1 MNEKIFET
9 SQEEAK
15 LRYAKAH
22 GIIKIR
28 PEVIKSIY
36 DDKIARGNVL
46 SIAQAAGM
54 MAVKNAANLIP
65 MAINVQILG
74 SKVSFIKNYDYIECI
89 CEAQSV
95 GSVDIEMEVIT
106 GVSLAL
112 ITIYEMCKSLDQG
125 MSINEIKLIEKLNGV
140 KNNRIENKEGQ

>member
-1 MNEKIFET
+1 MNDERLNINDKED
-9 SQEEAK
+9 E

-28 PEVIKSIY
+28 PEVIKNIY
-36 DDKIARGNVL
+36 DNNIDKGNVL

-65 MAINVQILG
+65 MAVNVQILG
-74 SKVSFIKNYDYIECI
+74 SKISFVKNYDNIECI

-95 GSVDIEMEVIT
+95 GSIDIEMEVIT

-112 ITIYEMCKSLDQG
+112 ITIYEMCKNLDQG
-125 MSINEIKLIEKLNGV
+125 MVISEIKLIEKLSGI
-140 KNNRIENKEGQ
+140 KNNRIEKKGD